1 MDIGHMADMI
11 ALHAGFLGRD
21 QINGLFITDSETL
34 FREHVEQAGHGRT
47 QGPVRF
53 GFPRFGH
60 SKDRL
65 EKGADTKDL
74 QNTVG
79 VDPMVIGEQ
88 SKSVTTGEDRDGCH
102 EFRILP

>member
-1 MDIGHMADMI
+1 MDIGHTTDKI
-11 ALHAGFLGRD
+11 GLHASCPGRN
-21 QINGLFITDSETL
+21 QINALLITNRETL
-34 FREHVEQAGHGRT
+34 FREHVEQAGHRRT

-65 EKGADTKDL
+65 EKRADTKDL

-88 SKSVTTGEDRDGCH
+88 PKSIT
-102 EFRILP
+102 I

>member
-1 MDIGHMADMI
+1 MIVSTLTDRPSSCRKQFSEPMDIGHMADMI
-11 ALHAGFLGRD
+11 GLHAGCPSRD
-21 QINGLFITDSETL
+21 QINALFIADNETL
-34 FREHVEQAGHGRT
+34 FREHVEQASHGRT
-47 QGPVRF
+47 QGLARF

-79 VDPMVIGEQ
+79 VD
-88 SKSVTTGEDRDGCH
+88 
-102 EFRILP
+102 